1 MRHLLRLGFCLL
13 LVMCTTFSVAQP
25 KREPLTLLRVTPV
38 GDDVPLSTQIVLE
51 FNRPVVPLGRME
63 RQAEELPI
71 AITPPLPCAWRWL
84 NTTTLACELGERT
97 PMARATRYTVTVRP
111 GIQTEDGTTLAAPV
125 THTFLT
131 QRPKVTEIKHQI
143 WASPGMPELLVLFDQ
158 PVTGSSITQHVYV
171 QVQAP
176 AKKRVAIRANEA
188 PKHKGRGWF
197 IRPMEELPQD
207 TSAAVWV
214 EPGIVS
220 TQGREPGGEQRA
232 VYPFDTLPP
241 LRALGLSCVSNAGQ
255 TTTIPALSKRLPQQQ
270 CDPQRLALLFS
281 APVLKEG
288 AQPALRWTPALP
300 GGETDRD
307 PWESVANVAGLAR
320 PHQRGQTYELPLPD
334 LQWGT
339 TYRLRAAPREIK
351 DAFGRK
357 LAEAIDI
364 QFTTEHKPPEFVLRH
379 PISVLEQ
386 HVETHVPLE
395 VLNLQEV
402 HLHYETLTTQGLQT
416 DQQHTIPLNTGID
429 TGYLIPLKVRELIPA
444 ASGVIQG
451 KLQTTPIVNEEPQ
464 WFLSQVTPFHVHVKI
479 GYHNT
484 LVWVTSLD
492 TGL

>member
-1 MRHLLRLGFCLL
+1 
-13 LVMCTTFSVAQP
+13 
-25 KREPLTLLRVTPV
+25 
-38 GDDVPLSTQIVLE
+38 
-51 FNRPVVPLGRME
+51 
-63 RQAEELPI
+63 
-71 AITPPLPCAWRWL
+71 
-84 NTTTLACELGERT
+84 
-97 PMARATRYTVTVRP
+97 
-111 GIQTEDGTTLAAPV
+111 
-125 THTFLT
+125 
-131 QRPKVTEIKHQI
+131 
-143 WASPGMPELLVLFDQ
+143 
-158 PVTGSSITQHVYV
+158 
-171 QVQAP
+171 
-176 AKKRVAIRANEA
+176 
-188 PKHKGRGWF
+188 
-197 IRPMEELPQD
+197 LPQD

-232 VYPFDTLPP
+232 VYAFDTLPP
-241 LRALGLSCVSNAGQ
+241 LRVLGLSCVSNAGQ
-255 TTTIPALSKRLPQQQ
+255 TLTIPALTKRLPQQQ

-281 APVLKEG
+281 VPVLKGG
-288 AQPALRWTPALP
+288 AHQALRVTPALP
-300 GGETDRD
+300 GAGTGHD
-307 PWESVANVAGLAR
+307 PWEKVPDASGLAR
-320 PHQRGQTYELPLPD
+320 AHQRGYMYDLPLPD

-339 TYRLRAAPREIK
+339 TYRLQATPQQIT

-416 DQQHTIPLNTGID
+416 DQQHTISLNTATD
-429 TGYLIPLKVRELIPA
+429 TSYLIPLKVRELIPA

-451 KLQTTPIVNEEPQ
+451 KLQTTPIVNEETQ

-492 TGL
+492 TGLPVHDVHVQLTTEQLEALSAQPTVLAEAETNADGVALLAGTSTLDPTLQWLEADGQDKPHVFVRLQKDDAIALMPLVYHFQVAAYGPNRTYIQESLEHRYGHIHAWGTTPQGVYRAGDTVQFKLYIRDQDNEHFIPAPRT